1 MNTVIVPVDFSLVSY
16 NAVDYAAAMLKD
28 VSDSNLV
35 LFHVYEKDHER

>member
-28 VSDSNLV
+28 VQRLKPSFIPRV
-35 LFHVYEKDHER
+35 